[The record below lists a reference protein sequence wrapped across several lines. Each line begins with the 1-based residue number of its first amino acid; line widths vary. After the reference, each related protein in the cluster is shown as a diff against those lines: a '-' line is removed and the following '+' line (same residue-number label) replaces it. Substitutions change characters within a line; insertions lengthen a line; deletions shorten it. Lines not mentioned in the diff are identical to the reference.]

1 MKKAPVV
8 ITKNLDDSFKRN
20 PIIHLESIKEDG
32 QDDDYYKYNDDFEPA
47 NYAADD
53 EIISPVKK
61 SSKGYRVIKENVI
74 GSNMLLD
81 MHLNPKSAEPH
92 LHKSKIKNLQPLQE
106 LCNQLPVYINE
117 IRTP

>member
-1 MKKAPVV
+1 V
-8 ITKNLDDSFKRN
+8 
-20 PIIHLESIKEDG
+20 
-32 QDDDYYKYNDDFEPA
+32 

-61 SSKGYRVIKENVI
+61 SSKGGYSKIKENVV

-92 LHKSKIKNLQPLQE
+92 LHNSKIKNLQPL
-106 LCNQLPVYINE
+106 
-117 IRTP
+117 

>member
-92 LHKSKIKNLQPLQE
+92 LHKSKIKNLQPL
-106 LCNQLPVYINE
+106 
-117 IRTP
+117 